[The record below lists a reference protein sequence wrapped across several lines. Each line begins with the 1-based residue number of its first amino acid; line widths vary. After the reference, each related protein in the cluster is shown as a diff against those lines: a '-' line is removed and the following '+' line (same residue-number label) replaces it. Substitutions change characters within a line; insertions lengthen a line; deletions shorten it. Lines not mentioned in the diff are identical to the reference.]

1 MSTADT
7 QARPA
12 VAHVGREPYA
22 TERVRELITPEGIDL
37 QLRLAE
43 VSERATAFLIDG
55 AIIIGVLVGMT
66 LLAFLTMFS
75 VGSGSS
81 IELTAIIWMLVSFF
95 LRNFYFMAFELTPKG
110 ATPGKRAMG
119 LRVATRNREPLG
131 FDAIFARNAMRELEL
146 FLPLSFLFIYGREAG
161 GWGALAGLVWCAIFV
176 FFPLFNR
183 DRLRV
188 GDFVAGTWV
197 IRSPKRALELD
208 LAAGERAS
216 SVVITQAEADVY
228 GVRELS
234 VLEDVLRRKD
244 PATVQAV
251 AVRIRG
257 KIKRAKAQGET
268 DQAFLEAYYLALRA
282 RLEARMLF
290 GHKRRD
296 KHDKA

>member
-12 VAHVGREPYA
+12 VAHVGRESYA
-22 TERVRELITPEGIDL
+22 TERVRELVTPEGIDL

-43 VSERATAFLIDG
+43 MSERATAFLIDG

-66 LLAFLTMFS
+66 LLAFLTMVS
-75 VGSGSS
+75 VGRSS

-119 LRVATRNREPLG
+119 LRVATRNGEPLG

-216 SVVITQAEADVY
+216 SIVITQAEADVY

-251 AVRIRG
+251 AARIRG